1 VIRSALIKRTVS
13 QTLADA
19 GITAPPVDLDQIA
32 GHEALVI
39 RRGAALAPRVRAKYV
54 AETGEIAVIQLD
66 PYLERFPIAHEIGHA
81 LLEHGD
87 QRCFA
92 EPTAASVPLDE
103 ADVGVDYEREAN
115 DFAGRLLVPGPWLR
129 KAVADHVSIDE
140 MMRMFMATKS
150 VLLIA
155 IERERLLARL

>member
-1 VIRSALIKRTVS
+1 MIRSALIKRTVS
-13 QTLADA
+13 QTLTDA
-19 GITAPPVDLDQIA
+19 GIAAPPVDLDQIA
-32 GHEALVI
+32 SHEALVI
-39 RRGAALAPRVRAKYV
+39 RRNAALGPRVRAQYV
-54 AETGEIAVIQLD
+54 AETGVIAVIELD
-66 PYLERFPIAHEIGHA
+66 PYLQRFPIAHEIGHA

-129 KAVADHVSIDE
+129 KAVADRHSVNE
-140 MMRMFMATKS
+140 MMEMFMATKS

-155 IERERLLARL
+155 IERERLLNRL